1 MGLDLNIEDKRF
13 TLINVY
19 GPNIDTP
26 CFYDK
31 LTEIIDF
38 FGNQLCIIC
47 GDFNLVQNFNLDT
60 HNYININNPRSRE
73 KILEIKEYK
82 NLVDPFRE
90 IYPDVKRFTWRRKN
104 PFKQSRLD
112 FFLISESLIDD
123 ICEVNIGNSYRSDH
137 SPVILTLKINEFIKG
152 RGLWKFNNSL
162 LQDPEYVKLI
172 KQQITNTVEQYKMPV
187 HRGDALH
194 SIDNLDIDFSNNDQL
209 LLETL
214 LLEIR
219 GKTIS
224 YSTFIKRERTKQ
236 IVKLTQRYKI

>member
-1 MGLDLNIEDKRF
+1 MEGKNIKIMSYNCQGLHMKEKQGDIFDYLNSKDLNIYCLQDTHFIEQDEVLIKKTNGKAIVFSIHLLQIKEKLLYCLKIILTIKYTKLKKDGDGNLVGLDLNIEDKRF

-90 IYPDVKRFTWRRKN
+90 INKGLHGEGK
-104 PFKQSRLD
+104 
-112 FFLISESLIDD
+112 
-123 ICEVNIGNSYRSDH
+123 
-137 SPVILTLKINEFIKG
+137 TLLN
-152 RGLWKFNNSL
+152 
-162 LQDPEYVKLI
+162 
-172 KQQITNTVEQYKMPV
+172 
-187 HRGDALH
+187 
-194 SIDNLDIDFSNNDQL
+194 NLD
-209 LLETL
+209 
-214 LLEIR
+214 
-219 GKTIS
+219 
-224 YSTFIKRERTKQ
+224 
-236 IVKLTQRYKI
+236 